1 MTTEPIVAE
10 IVKTIDG
17 LVTCGKLWAYLFGS
31 ALRPDSMWSD
41 VDILIVC
48 EVEKDGQLARDTLS
62 ELCALYPIDLEIMTS
77 QEEVEFDFIRSENC
91 HGSPP
96 RFVTRAETSRSAK
109 IRGNREQ
116 IEL

>member
-62 ELCALYPIDLEIMTS
+62 ELCALYPIDLVIMTS
-77 QEEVEFDFIRSENC
+77 QEEVEFDFIRAENC
-91 HGSPP
+91 Q
-96 RFVTRAETSRSAK
+96 RIATSLCNPSRNIS
-109 IRGNREQ
+109 IG
-116 IEL
+116 